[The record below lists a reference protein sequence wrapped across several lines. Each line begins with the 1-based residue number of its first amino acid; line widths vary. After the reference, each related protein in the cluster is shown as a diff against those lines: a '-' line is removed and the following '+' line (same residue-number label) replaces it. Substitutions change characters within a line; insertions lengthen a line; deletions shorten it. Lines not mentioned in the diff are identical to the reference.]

1 MFKRLAAVATTTA
14 LTVAMAVTAFAA
26 GSVNAEEQKV
36 LDALK
41 AEGVPAAQVEQ
52 VQKVFMEDSVS
63 LTADNAN
70 TAIANIGDAKKIASE
85 AGYTSVAA
93 LLNDAKNGS
102 ADVQKKAQ
110 DVINGIV
117 AKVNATREA
126 IPSVAKVTKAVTFNA
141 KTGTLDGGVITDGE
155 IANTGVDFSTTA
167 AVVAGLG
174 LSVAGIAVIAKKK
187 DLVNA

>member
-63 LTADNAN
+63 LTADDAN
-70 TAIANIGDAKKIASE
+70 TAIANIGDAKKIASD
-85 AGYTSVAA
+85 AGYTSVSA

-102 ADVQKKAQ
+102 ADAQ

-117 AKVNATREA
+117 AKVNDTRAKIES
-126 IPSVAKVTKAVTFNA
+126 IAKVTKAVTFNA
-141 KTGTLDGGVITDGE
+141 ATGTIDGGVITDGE